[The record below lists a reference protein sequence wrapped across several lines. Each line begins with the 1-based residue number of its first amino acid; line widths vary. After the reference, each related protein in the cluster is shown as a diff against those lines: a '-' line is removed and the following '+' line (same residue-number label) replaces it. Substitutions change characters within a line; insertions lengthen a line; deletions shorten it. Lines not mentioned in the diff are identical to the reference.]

1 MNVFTV
7 EVASLSLFVSAYPAQ
22 GNKTQINKPQID
34 ANHRKS
40 SQIICR
46 EKKLSNEM
54 LCIHQRWISSRRLT
68 EIDDQ
73 VKDRMFAI
81 HMVISFAMVC
91 GDWRLFAAIHS

>member
-34 ANHRKS
+34 ANHCKS

-54 LCIHQRWISSRRLT
+54 LCNHQRSRRLT
-68 EIDDQ
+68 EIDNQ
-73 VKDRMFAI
+73 AKDRMFAI